1 MIAQS
6 AGLGEELNMQA
17 HPSKVYLSELIGAL
31 SYALDLT
38 EGLPPGHCLRSCWIG
53 MQIAI
58 EMQMDDAAMSD
69 VFFTIL
75 LKDAGCSSNAA
86 RIYELYDNDD
96 LSVKADF
103 YAVDHQS
110 LTQVAKF
117 VWSHLAPQAPIR
129 EKLSRLMHLAIKGDE
144 LQDEV
149 VTARCERGASIAKRM
164 GFNDRIAEGI
174 NSLNEHWNGKGRPN
188 HLSGNNIPIQSR
200 IALLAQVVEIFY
212 SAGGPARALSEAC
225 RRSGTWFDPRLVAAL
240 NLAAGK
246 PSFWA
251 SLRSGDLERTVMNL
265 EPASHAIEVDDEHID
280 IIAEAFAEVID
291 SKSPFTSGHSSRVAE
306 FVDAIAE
313 ELGLSDVRRRTL
325 RRIALLHDI
334 GKLGVSNAIL
344 DKPGK
349 LTDDEWACIKR
360 HPVYSRNILERISI
374 FAAFASV
381 AGGHH
386 ERLDG
391 KGYPDGIGES
401 HIPLE
406 TRIITTADIFDA
418 LTADRPYRKAMPLQQ
433 AMTIMEKDRDVA
445 IDADCLDALKR
456 LLAKT
461 GGTAVCTSAL
471 QPMTA

>member
-1 MIAQS
+1 MIAES
-6 AGLGEELNMQA
+6 AGCCEQLDM
-17 HPSKVYLSELIGAL
+17 PSSSNKVYLSELMGAL

-53 MQIAI
+53 MQVAI
-58 EMQMDDAAMSD
+58 ELHLDDEALSD

-103 YAVDHQS
+103 CTVDNQS

-129 EKLSRLMHLAIKGDE
+129 EKLSRLVHLAIKGNE

-164 GFNDRIAEGI
+164 GFNDRVAEAI

-188 HLSGNNIPIQSR
+188 HLSGNSIPLHSR

-212 SAGGPARALSEAC
+212 SAGGPAYALKEVY
-225 RRSGTWFDPRLVAAL
+225 RRNGTWFDPRMVAAL

-246 PSFWA
+246 PSFW
-251 SLRSGDLERTVMNL
+251 STLKSDKLERLVMSL
-265 EPASHAIEVDDEHID
+265 EPASHAIEVDDEQID
-280 IIAEAFAEVID
+280 IIAAAFAEVID
-291 SKSPFTSGHSSRVAE
+291 SKSPFTSGHSDRVAI
-306 FVDAIAE
+306 FVDAIAS
-313 ELGLSDVRRRTL
+313 ELGLSTHRRRAL

-349 LTDDEWACIKR
+349 LTDEEWASIKK

-374 FAAFASV
+374 FSTLATV
-381 AGGHH
+381 AGAHH

-391 KGYPDGIGES
+391 KGYPDGINKTQIS
-401 HIPLE
+401 LE
-406 TRIITTADIFDA
+406 TRIITTADVFDA
-418 LTADRPYRKAMPLQQ
+418 LTADRPYRKAMPLEQ
-433 AMTIMEKDRDVA
+433 ALAIMEKDRGSA
-445 IDADCLDALKR
+445 IDSECLDALKR
-456 LLAKT
+456 AIENTHGAILK
-461 GGTAVCTSAL
+461 SDDL
-471 QPMTA
+471 QSH